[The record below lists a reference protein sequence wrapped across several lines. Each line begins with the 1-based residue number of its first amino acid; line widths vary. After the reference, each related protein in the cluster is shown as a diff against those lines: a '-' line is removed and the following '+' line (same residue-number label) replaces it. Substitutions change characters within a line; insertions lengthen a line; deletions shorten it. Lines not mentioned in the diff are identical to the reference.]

1 LNEKQYK
8 PIAVI
13 TSLIFL
19 FHPIHTEVV
28 ANIKGRDELLALLF
42 ALVSFYFGLLYF
54 EKLKKR
60 YLIWVIISMF
70 LALMS
75 KENAIAFVAIIPVAG
90 WFFYKPQKTALFI
103 STLSL
108 ILPAILFLI
117 VRGTVLGPTY
127 SQLPDE
133 LMNNPFLGATPV
145 QKIATV
151 LYTWVVYFKL
161 LIFPHPLTYDYY
173 PYHIRLVDFSNSW
186 VFSAIACLIALA
198 ILFIKGLKSKSVLS
212 FCILGFFASFIL
224 VSNLFFPVG
233 TFMNERFVFM
243 PSVFWSLALVS
254 VFYLWIDR
262 AKNKLPQ
269 KVTIILGFYVLIF
282 FPIKTI
288 ARNRVWANDF
298 TLFTT
303 DVKTSSNSAKSNCSA
318 GGKLWEEAKQTPDK
332 NKRDRYYAQSEVYL
346 RKAVTIYPQYSDA
359 WLLLGNLLFDYKK
372 DIEGAAKCYLEVV
385 KRQPGNDFAWRNIDI
400 VVPKSTNYA
409 WAKDFY
415 TTILKVD
422 STQFGPNYRLGVIY
436 GRYLGNLKMGQHYL
450 ERANHIEPN
459 NIDGLK
465 DLGTVYGMTHQPQK
479 AVVVFEKAI
488 KIAPNDQQVCFN
500 YGISLAQL
508 GQKAK
513 ADSMF
518 TVAKNL
524 AKK

>member
-1 LNEKQYK
+1 
-8 PIAVI
+8 
-13 TSLIFL
+13 
-19 FHPIHTEVV
+19 
-28 ANIKGRDELLALLF
+28 
-42 ALVSFYFGLLYF
+42 
-54 EKLKKR
+54 
-60 YLIWVIISMF
+60 
-70 LALMS
+70 
-75 KENAIAFVAIIPVAG
+75 
-90 WFFYKPQKTALFI
+90 
-103 STLSL
+103 
-108 ILPAILFLI
+108 
-117 VRGTVLGPTY
+117 
-127 SQLPDE
+127 
-133 LMNNPFLGATPV
+133 
-145 QKIATV
+145 
-151 LYTWVVYFKL
+151 
-161 LIFPHPLTYDYY
+161 
-173 PYHIRLVDFSNSW
+173 LVDFSNSW

-298 TLFTT
+298 TFLPPMLKPHRTALRAI
-303 DVKTSSNSAKSNCSA
+303 VQP
-318 GGKLWEEAKQTPDK
+318 EENFGRSQANADK

-436 GRYLGNLKMGQHYL
+436 GRYLGNLKMG
-450 ERANHIEPN
+450 RI
-459 NIDGLK
+459 IWSGLTI
-465 DLGTVYGMTHQPQK
+465 L
-479 AVVVFEKAI
+479 
-488 KIAPNDQQVCFN
+488 
-500 YGISLAQL
+500 
-508 GQKAK
+508 
-513 ADSMF
+513 
-518 TVAKNL
+518 NL
-524 AKK
+524 IILMV